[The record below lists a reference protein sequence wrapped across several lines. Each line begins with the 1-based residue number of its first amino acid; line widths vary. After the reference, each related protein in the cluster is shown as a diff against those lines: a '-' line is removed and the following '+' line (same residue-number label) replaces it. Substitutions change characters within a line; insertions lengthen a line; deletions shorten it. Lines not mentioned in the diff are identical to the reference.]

1 MGYFVSLN
9 YRNSSSKT
17 PKDEDIGVVINYYY
31 KGKKLRKSVGVEV
44 KPKDWNSDDKE
55 NPIRKSDPQFRTKNL
70 FIRQKMVELGTIV
83 QKITLNGQLPT
94 VELVNYHLSKVIV
107 KKEEN
112 TKREYDFFIVVEEYL
127 REMKSDS
134 RLSVN
139 YLRTLVNCIYQFKL
153 YIKEELKQTYFPLD
167 DINEDFQKGFYNY
180 STKEKNRINTTTKK
194 HLSHLQKFL
203 RWSVKNRFT
212 NTFVSNIPIN
222 TTYDREVLFFNRNE
236 LVQLSMFTDFDF
248 KSEVHSRYTSEY
260 FHVTLKNGNI
270 RTFTNLEVYKDMLV
284 FGCGLG
290 CRFGDL
296 IKLKIDNYHFDDTQK
311 GFGHFVFRME
321 KSNVGKQV
329 KVPINQLT
337 LDIFKKYSSGRT
349 RYDNIFPLSQ
359 RGCLVSNQKFNQ
371 HIKVIGEVVGLNR
384 WVSRPSF
391 TPDGK
396 VKKGTDIREPLYK
409 YITSHIMRRTFIR
422 EGINNNLPYHIIMSM
437 SGHSNEKVFR
447 KYFSTTEDE
456 LKDGGSKMFSLNIEP
471 KKEVRKDEGVDEL
484 TKLISEM
491 DEGKKKLF
499 LQLISSMKEG

>member
-1 MGYFVSLN
+1 
-9 YRNSSSKT
+9 
-17 PKDEDIGVVINYYY
+17 
-31 KGKKLRKSVGVEV
+31 
-44 KPKDWNSDDKE
+44 
-55 NPIRKSDPQFRTKNL
+55 
-70 FIRQKMVELGTIV
+70 
-83 QKITLNGQLPT
+83 
-94 VELVNYHLSKVIV
+94 
-107 KKEEN
+107 
-112 TKREYDFFIVVEEYL
+112 
-127 REMKSDS
+127 
-134 RLSVN
+134 
-139 YLRTLVNCIYQFKL
+139 
-153 YIKEELKQTYFPLD
+153 
-167 DINEDFQKGFYNY
+167 
-180 STKEKNRINTTTKK
+180 
-194 HLSHLQKFL
+194 
-203 RWSVKNRFT
+203 
-212 NTFVSNIPIN
+212 
-222 TTYDREVLFFNRNE
+222 
-236 LVQLSMFTDFDF
+236 
-248 KSEVHSRYTSEY
+248 
-260 FHVTLKNGNI
+260 
-270 RTFTNLEVYKDMLV
+270 
-284 FGCGLG
+284 
-290 CRFGDL
+290 
-296 IKLKIDNYHFDDTQK
+296 
-311 GFGHFVFRME
+311 ME

-447 KYFSTTEDE
+447 GYFSTTEDE

-471 KKEVRKDEGVDEL
+471 TKEVWKDEGVDEL

-499 LQLISSMKEG
+499 LQFINSMKEG